1 MFLIAVVWS
10 GQLYATTF
18 ISTQSG
24 SWSNPATWGG
34 AGFPGCGDTVIV
46 SVGTTVTDDA
56 TNCSSDL
63 TVNGI
68 LDMTNHF
75 FDFEGATFTNNG
87 AVISSVG
94 FGEFDFNGVGGATGT
109 TQHLAGTGT
118 YNTNGRVDFH
128 SRQSGFVVPASGTV
142 LNGVTNWTIDGG
154 STISLTNDFVVN
166 GLTGVGQA
174 TAFGNGGAIS
184 GAGILKAHNN
194 VLIFGGGTMSAPLEV
209 VAGTTTAGSTTLGAV
224 TVDSG
229 ATLLE
234 GGTMRP
240 LGDLTVLSGGT
251 MDMANNFL
259 DFEGATFT
267 NDGAVISSVGSFG
280 EFDFNGVGGATGTTQ
295 HLAGTGTY
303 NTNGRVDFHSRQS
316 GFVVPASGTVLN
328 GVTNWTIDG
337 GSTISL
343 TNDFVVNGLTGV
355 GQSTA
360 FGNGGAIS
368 GAGILKAH
376 NNVLIFGGGTMSA
389 PLEVVAGTTTA
400 GSTTLGAVTVDSGAT
415 LLEGGT
421 MRPLGD
427 LTVLSGGTMDM
438 ANNFLDFEGAT
449 FTNDGAVIS
458 SVGSFGEFDFNGVG
472 GAIGTTQHLAGTGT
486 YNTNGQVALHIR
498 QFTSVTIADGAL
510 VDGVFNDLI
519 DPGSTLTNN
528 GTMAPG
534 FPPGQAIINGNLQ
547 LGSTS
552 NLSFDIGGTTQGTDY
567 DLFDK
572 IDGGALTLNGDLAAR
587 LINNFTPS
595 PSDTFTIYQTQAPLQ
610 GAFSNVASGGR
621 LNTVGGDGSFVVT
634 YTGANA
640 VTLSNFGPTVC
651 VTPPPDMI
659 SWWPGDGN
667 ANDIQDGNN
676 GTLQGEATFVPGEVS
691 QAFSFN
697 SNGYVHVQD
706 NSNLEPAQITVDAWV
721 NPASEQ
727 VPASIVNKRPVAN
740 NTGYTLEQ
748 RSTRDWYRPLE
759 RVRRVSE
766 SSATVFRY
774 RGTDALPLDTW
785 THVAGTYDGSTARLY
800 FNGSEVGKHVFSGSM
815 DASPGANLEIGRNI
829 VLPRIFLMV

>member
-10 GQLYATTF
+10 GQLDATTF
-18 ISTQSG
+18 ISAQSG
-24 SWSNPATWGG
+24 NWSNPATWGG

-46 SVGTTVTDDA
+46 SVGTTVTEDA

-63 TVNGI
+63 TVNGT
-68 LDMTNHF
+68 LNMSNNF
-75 FDFEGATFTNNG
+75 LDFEGTTFTNNG

-174 TAFGNGGAIS
+174 TAFANGGAIS
-184 GAGILKAHNN
+184 GTGILKAHNN
-194 VLIFGGGTMSAPLEV
+194 VLIIGGGAMSAPLEV
-209 VAGTTTAGSTTLGAV
+209 VAGTTTAGSTILGAV

-251 MDMANNFL
+251 MDMSNNFL

-267 NDGAVISSVGSFG
+267 NNGAVISSVGSFG
-280 EFDFNGVGGATGTTQ
+280 EVDFNGVGGATGTMQ
-295 HLAGTGTY
+295 
-303 NTNGRVDFHSRQS
+303 N
-316 GFVVPASGTVLN
+316 
-328 GVTNWTIDG
+328 
-337 GSTISL
+337 
-343 TNDFVVNGLTGV
+343 
-355 GQSTA
+355 
-360 FGNGGAIS
+360 
-368 GAGILKAH
+368 
-376 NNVLIFGGGTMSA
+376 
-389 PLEVVAGTTTA
+389 
-400 GSTTLGAVTVDSGAT
+400 
-415 LLEGGT
+415 
-421 MRPLGD
+421 
-427 LTVLSGGTMDM
+427 
-438 ANNFLDFEGAT
+438 
-449 FTNDGAVIS
+449 
-458 SVGSFGEFDFNGVG
+458 
-472 GAIGTTQHLAGTGT
+472 LAGTGT

-519 DPGSTLTNN
+519 DGGSTLTNN

-534 FPPGQAIINGNLQ
+534 FPPGQAIINGTLQ

-552 NLSFDIGGTTQGTDY
+552 NLSFDIGGTIQGTDY

-587 LINNFTPS
+587 LINDFTPP
-595 PSDTFTIYQTQAPLQ
+595 PSDTFTIYQTQVPLQ

-676 GTLQGEATFVPGEVS
+676 GTLQGEATFAPGEVS

-697 SNGYVHVQD
+697 SNGYVQVQD

-727 VPASIVNKRPVAN
+727 GPASIVNKRPVAN

-748 RSTRDWYRPLE
+748 RFTRDGTVLWS
-759 RVRRVSE
+759 VFVGGTSVSVV
-766 SSATVFRY
+766 SST
-774 RGTDALPLDTW
+774 GPTT
-785 THVAGTYDGSTARLY
+785 
-800 FNGSEVGKHVFSGSM
+800 
-815 DASPGANLEIGRNI
+815 
-829 VLPRIFLMV
+829 